1 MTLIV
6 EDGTAKIDANS
17 YVSVA
22 TFRSY
27 AVARGVTLSADD
39 SACEILLI
47 KAMDWLDSKRA
58 MWKGKRATTT
68 QALDWPRTGATSV
81 VYTGDV
87 FPSNQIPLNLTKAQ
101 MAAACEAVSI
111 ELQPNQLPSD
121 AGAVISKKVGPIEI
135 AYANQS
141 EWHGRVPVFSKAEA
155 FMNDLIHRNGLVA
168 VRT

>member
-1 MTLIV
+1 MTLII
-6 EDGTAKIDANS
+6 EDGTAKVDATS
-17 YVSVA
+17 YVSIDSL
-22 TFRSY
+22 RSY
-27 AVARGVTLSADD
+27 AAARGTVLPVAD
-39 SACEILLI
+39 AECEILLI
-47 KAMDWLDSKRA
+47 KAMDWLSSKRQL
-58 MWKGKRATTT
+58 WKGERATTT
-68 QALDWPRTGATSV
+68 QALDWPRRNATSV
-81 VYTGDV
+81 VYRGDV
-87 FPSNQIPLNLTKAQ
+87 FPSNKIPGNLTNAQ

-155 FMNDLIHRNGLVA
+155 FMNDLIRRNGMVA